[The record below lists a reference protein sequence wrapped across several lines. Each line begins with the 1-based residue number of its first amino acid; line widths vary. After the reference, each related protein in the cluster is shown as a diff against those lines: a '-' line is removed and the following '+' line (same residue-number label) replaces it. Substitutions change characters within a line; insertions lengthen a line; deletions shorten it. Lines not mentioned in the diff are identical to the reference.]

1 LRDDDQQEMWNDKV
15 ATGSNNDCCLLPDHS
30 LRYSDP
36 GFARVASPGT
46 HHGGQGDAC
55 GLLGEL
61 LDLRRRFFL
70 ETLDVCT
77 GVAVAM

>member
-1 LRDDDQQEMWNDKV
+1 MPQKHLNDI
-15 ATGSNNDCCLLPDHS
+15 
-30 LRYSDP
+30 R
-36 GFARVASPGT
+36 
-46 HHGGQGDAC
+46 GDAC

-77 GVAVAM
+77 GVAAAL

>member
-1 LRDDDQQEMWNDKV
+1 MIV
-15 ATGSNNDCCLLPDHS
+15 ACCQIIVYDI
-30 LRYSDP
+30 RYSDP

-77 GVAVAM
+77 GVVVAL